1 MLPSTNHV
9 TNRGKIIDLYF
20 TKPKHLMYGIFT
32 YIFNI
37 LSRYTYEVRTLDIY
51 LRI

>member
-9 TNRGKIIDLYF
+9 TNCGKIIDHYF

-32 YIFNI
+32 YMLI
-37 LSRYTYEVRTLDIY
+37 LCLDILTKY
-51 LRI
+51 VRI